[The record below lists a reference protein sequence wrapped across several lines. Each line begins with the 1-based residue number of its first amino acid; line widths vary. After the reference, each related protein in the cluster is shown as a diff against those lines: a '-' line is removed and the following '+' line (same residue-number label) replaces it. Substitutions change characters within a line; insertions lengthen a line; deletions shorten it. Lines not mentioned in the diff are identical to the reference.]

1 MSCVAFHFI
10 HKILTPHGSSGNLR
24 IGLPRPGESPS
35 GTKSQMAADLHEL
48 QVQNKLAIDLAVEV
62 NDRTRT
68 FGDELIDEA
77 VVVLDAFSV
86 HSTA

>member
-1 MSCVAFHFI
+1 
-10 HKILTPHGSSGNLR
+10 
-24 IGLPRPGESPS
+24 
-35 GTKSQMAADLHEL
+35 MAADLHEL